1 MSVLTMKKVIAKLVF
16 AAAAVLCCGGAHV
29 CATPVSTPTIMD
41 FQAKWCRPCRAV
53 QPVLAKIGKKYAG
66 RVKVVT
72 VDVDDPA
79 NQELVEK
86 YGVTVLPTIVFLGTE
101 GDTSITTGY
110 TGEVN
115 IYWGLKN
122 ILR

>member
-1 MSVLTMKKVIAKLVF
+1 MKKLVVKILL
-16 AAAAVLCCGGAHV
+16 ASMVLIGSAVQV
-29 CATPVSTPTIMD
+29 CATPVSKPTIMD
-41 FQAKWCRPCRAV
+41 FQATWCRPCRALK
-53 QPVLAKIGKKYAG
+53 PVLARIERKYAG
-66 RVKVVT
+66 RVNVVT

-79 NQELVEK
+79 NQHLVEK

-101 GDTSITTGY
+101 GETSITTGY
-110 TGEVN
+110 TGEEN

>member
-1 MSVLTMKKVIAKLVF
+1 MKKLVVKILLASMALICC
-16 AAAAVLCCGGAHV
+16 AAQG
-29 CATPVSTPTIMD
+29 CATPVSKPTIMD

-53 QPVLAKIGKKYAG
+53 KPVLAKIERKYAG
-66 RVKVVT
+66 RVTVVS

-101 GDTSITTGY
+101 GDTSITTGF
-110 TGEVN
+110 TGEEN

>member
-1 MSVLTMKKVIAKLVF
+1 MNNRTFELALASVLLLAF
-16 AAAAVLCCGGAHV
+16 CGNGA
-29 CATPVSTPTIMD
+29 ATPVAEPKPTIMD
-41 FQAKWCRPCRAV
+41 FQAKWCRPCAAV
-53 QPVLAKIGKKYAG
+53 KPVLAKIEKKYAG

-110 TGEVN
+110 TGDEN